1 MFIIILNAARLS
13 TQKSSFVFI
22 IDFNFSVPLEWDVPD
37 FNISMG
43 LSSVM
48 TENVRLRI
56 DGHLASRHDFYLL
69 TEFMVFGV

>member
-1 MFIIILNAARLS
+1 MFIITPNAARHQHS
-13 TQKSSFVFI
+13 KSSFVYI
-22 IDFNFSVPLEWDVPD
+22 YDFSFSGLLEWDVPD

-48 TENVRLRI
+48 TENVRLQI
-56 DGHLASRHDFYLL
+56 DGHLASRHDFYLF